1 MFANGAA
8 ESRVIRIEGDGQ
20 DEGVGLVHDL
30 ERHQELS
37 ADRHLRLR
45 AQVPDLEGHELLDD
59 LAEVFKTCGQIPLE
73 IAGHTDSQGREEM
86 NQKLSQSRAQAVLV
100 ELQRRRILTS
110 SFVAK
115 RLW

>member
-1 MFANGAA
+1 
-8 ESRVIRIEGDGQ
+8 
-20 DEGVGLVHDL
+20 
-30 ERHQELS
+30 
-37 ADRHLRLR
+37 
-45 AQVPDLEGHELLDD
+45 
-59 LAEVFKTCGQIPLE
+59 VFKTCGEIPLE

-115 RLW
+115 GYGESQPIAPNDTEDGRETNRRIEFNLIHDQTNLQPDDLAKPQSQPKEAADEQN